1 MQAKA
6 REHRLGAW
14 LLVCLITLAVFS
26 LDDRARGGE
35 LGPSLA
41 LLPSSRPL
49 LLRHCEG
56 CHGLEDANAGF
67 RIDTLPPAIDSLET
81 AQRWQQVLDVLNAGS
96 MPPKDEPQI
105 ESSTKLELLDDLS
118 TALATARKALADTGG
133 EVVMRRL
140 NRREY
145 ANTIENLLG
154 IRVEPEGLPADA
166 QPAGFDTAGTGLFM
180 SAHQI
185 EIYYEI
191 AKQAL
196 GEAFKRY
203 GRPSKSSVLHRE
215 VETWTW
221 PRAKKLLA
229 QRMDDR
235 RRFVMWEKAVMA
247 AAGLPDNVA
256 VVAAARADHPQSAA
270 PVLEAWATIAGAPSP
285 RDFGFTDA
293 VAAITIGS
301 IDDWKHRVPY
311 YTAYVAHPAAQTG
324 GLLTIND
331 PRLVTF
337 VDSQVSP
344 QAPAGNYILR
354 ARVARLDDAP
364 PQRRFIE
371 HGLVGRDGQIRRAG
385 VREVT
390 GTLDRPQIIEIPFS
404 TAANGSRVYRI
415 LEKGTRDSDDQQHA
429 LFFEAFNKDG
439 VGPPFAIWLDWVEVE
454 GPLPAPPPA
463 ALVDLLSLAAGDAEP
478 ESVRKALTEF
488 AFQAFRGRAPD
499 GAFIDRLN
507 ELYQTGRGAGLP
519 HEVALIEPLSTI
531 LASPRFLYLA
541 EPAAGGNRL
550 LSGVEL
556 ATRLSYFLGSRPPD
570 EQLIALGA
578 SGELATPAVLK
589 AEADRL
595 LANRAIRDDFVRGFA
610 HQWLGLDRLDFFQFD
625 FKRYPQFD
633 LATKLASREEIF
645 ATVGYLF
652 DENLSLRHLL
662 VSDFVVVDALMAEY
676 YGIPGVEGDEFRPV
690 FLPPDSARGGLLGMA
705 AVLAMGSNGE
715 HTSPVE
721 RGAWVLRKLLHDPPP
736 PAPPNVPQLSRLDDQ
751 PVTTRERIHL
761 HQEEPQCASCHRKID
776 PVGFGLENF
785 DAVGIWRTTD
795 SARTSSGKSLT
806 WEIDPSGR
814 FHEGPEF
821 ADFFELREIIAGRH
835 ADFASGFTAALAA
848 YALGREIG
856 FTDDELVSEITARA
870 SAADDAIREFV
881 YGVVLSDAFQR
892 K

>member
-1 MQAKA
+1 MDV
-6 REHRLGAW
+6 R
-14 LLVCLITLAVFS
+14 LLVCLMSGAALFLNDWV
-26 LDDRARGGE
+26 RGAE
-35 LGPSLA
+35 LVPGLA
-41 LLPSSRPL
+41 LRPRSRL
-49 LLRHCEG
+49 LLREHCDG
-56 CHGLEDANAGF
+56 CHGPEDANAGV
-67 RIDTLPPAIDSLET
+67 RIDTLPPAIDSLQT

-96 MPPKDEPQI
+96 MPPKDEPQLD
-105 ESSTKLELLDDLS
+105 SSAKLELLDDLA

-133 EVVMRRL
+133 EIVMRRL

-154 IRVEPEGLPADA
+154 IRVEPEGLPADS

-185 EIYYEI
+185 EIYYEL

-196 GEAFKRY
+196 GDAFKRH
-203 GRPSKSSVLHRE
+203 GRPRKSSVAHRE

-221 PRAKKLLA
+221 PRAKNLLA

-235 RRFVMWEKAVMA
+235 RRFVTWEKAVMA
-247 AAGLPDNVA
+247 AAGLSDNVA
-256 VVAAARADHPQSAA
+256 AVAAARAAHPRSAA

-293 VAAITIGS
+293 IAAIAIGS
-301 IDDWKHRVPY
+301 IDEWRYRVPY
-311 YTAYVAHPAAQTG
+311 YTAYVAHPAAETG

-337 VDSQVSP
+337 IDSQVP
-344 QAPAGNYILR
+344 PHAPAGSYMLR

-385 VREVT
+385 VCEVT
-390 GTLDRPQIIEIPFS
+390 GTLDQPQIIEIPFS
-404 TAANGSRVYRI
+404 TTANGSRVYRI
-415 LEKGTRDSDDQQHA
+415 LEKGTRDSDAQHHA
-429 LFFEAFNKDG
+429 LFFDAFKKDG

-454 GPLPAPPPA
+454 GPLPAPTPA
-463 ALVDLLSLAAGDAEP
+463 ALADLLSVADGDVKH

-488 AFQAFRGRAPD
+488 AFHAFRGQAPD
-499 GAFIDRLN
+499 EAFIDRLS
-507 ELYQTGRGAGLP
+507 ELYQMGRGSGLP
-519 HEVALIEPLSTI
+519 HEVALIETLATI
-531 LASPRFLYLA
+531 LASPHFLYLA
-541 EPAAGGNRL
+541 EPAAGGNRR

-556 ATRLSYFLGSRPPD
+556 ASRLSYFLGSRPPD
-570 EQLIALGA
+570 KRLIALGA
-578 SGELATPAVLK
+578 SGELAMPAMLK

-610 HQWLGLDRLDFFQFD
+610 HQWLGLDRLEFFQFD

-633 LATKLASREEIF
+633 LATKLAAREEIF
-645 ATVGYLF
+645 ATIGHLF

-662 VSDFVVVDALMAEY
+662 VSDFVVVDALMAQY
-676 YGIPGVEGDEFRPV
+676 YGLPGVEGDEFRPV
-690 FLPPDSARGGLLGMA
+690 SLPPGSVRGGLLGMA

-736 PAPPNVPQLSRLDDQ
+736 PAPPNVPQLSRLDNQ
-751 PVTTRERIHL
+751 PVTTRERIRL

-795 SARTSSGKSLT
+795 SARTPSGKSLT

-814 FHEGPEF
+814 FHDGPEF

-835 ADFASGFTAALAA
+835 ADFARGFTEALAA

-856 FTDDELVSEITARA
+856 FTDDELVSAITARA
-870 SAADDAIREFV
+870 FASDDAIREFV